1 MSAYI
6 QSLDVRWADLDPNL
20 HLRHS
25 VYYDY
30 GAFCRISFLN
40 SQGLT
45 PSFMGENNIGPIL
58 FREECIFRKEVR
70 LGDKLYIDLQL
81 AAASPNY
88 SRWTIKHNIMK
99 NEDVLAAV
107 LTVDGAWIDI
117 NRRKLATPPEQVLA
131 TFNAMPRTTQFSWS
145 NK

>member
-1 MSAYI
+1 MELYH
-6 QSLDVRWADLDPNL
+6 QPLDIRWSDLDPNL

-45 PSFMGENNIGPIL
+45 PTFMMEHSIGPIL

-70 LGDKLYIDLQL
+70 LGDNLHIDLRL
-81 AAASPNY
+81 ASAGPTFA
-88 SRWTIKHNIMK
+88 RWTIKHNIMK
-99 NEDVLAAV
+99 NDNVLAAV
-107 LTVDGAWIDI
+107 ITVDGAWIDI
-117 NRRKLATPPEQVLA
+117 KRRKLASPPEEVFK
-131 TFNAMPRTTQFSWS
+131 TFNEMPRTDDFAWT
-145 NK
+145 K